1 MDSIG
6 YDFGEEAPRYR
17 KKSKKNHVKS
27 DHKHEYERVCV
38 DAHAVSFRRGHK
50 VPYMYLVDRCKI
62 CGRIGDLKMQLDLH
76 EPPTEMP
83 LYEVADF
90 WELLGMKMLPDGMR
104 VR

>member
-1 MDSIG
+1 MLD
-6 YDFGEEAPRYR
+6 DFDEEAPRYR

-27 DHKHEYERVCV
+27 DHKHEYERVCI
-38 DAHAVSFRRGHK
+38 DAHVVIFSHGHK

-62 CGRIGDLKMQLDLH
+62 CGRIGDLKSQADLH

-83 LYEVADF
+83 LFEVADF
-90 WELLGMKMLPDGMR
+90 WELLEMKMLPEAMR

>member
-1 MDSIG
+1 MDSLD
-6 YDFGEEAPRYR
+6 YDFDEEAPRYR

-38 DAHAVSFRRGHK
+38 DAHTSTITREGKFPSYHIGK
-50 VPYMYLVDRCKI
+50 RCKI
-62 CGRIGDLKMQLDLH
+62 CGRLDNVKMWATR
-76 EPPTEMP
+76 EIPKEMS

-90 WELLGMKMLPDGMR
+90 WELLEMKMLPDELR

>member
-1 MDSIG
+1 MDSID
-6 YDFGEEAPRYR
+6 YDFDEEAPRYR

-27 DHKHEYERVCV
+27 NHKHEYERVCV

-50 VPYMYLVDRCKI
+50 VPYMYLADRCKI
-62 CGRIGDLKMQLDLH
+62 CGRVGDMVMKSDLH

-83 LYEVADF
+83 LYELADIL
-90 WELLGMKMLPDGMR
+90 EALDLKILPDEMR